1 LTIDTERFRSVL
13 LEERTRVQ
21 AALENLREE
30 TAGSLRDDAGEE
42 SAYDNH
48 LADTASVTYDR
59 EMDYT
64 LEENSEEILREIDD
78 ALKRITEG
86 TYGICENRGE
96 QISPE
101 RLEAIPWT
109 RLCIDCKRLE
119 ER

>member
-1 LTIDTERFRSVL
+1 MTQIPDQVR
-13 LEERTRVQ
+13 
-21 AALENLREE
+21 AHLRGHFAR
-30 TAGSLRDDAGEE
+30 AGFDGEPD
-42 SAYDNH
+42 S
-48 LADTASVTYDR
+48 ASVTYDR

-64 LEENSEEILREIDD
+64 LEENSEDILREIDD

-86 TYGICENRGE
+86 TYGVCENRGE